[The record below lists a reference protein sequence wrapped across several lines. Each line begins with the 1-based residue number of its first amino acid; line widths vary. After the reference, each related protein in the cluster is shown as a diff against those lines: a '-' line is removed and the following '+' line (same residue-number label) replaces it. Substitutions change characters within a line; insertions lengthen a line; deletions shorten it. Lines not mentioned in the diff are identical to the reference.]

1 MNLSRISPKWL
12 VIIVAGII
20 FSVIAVL
27 FLIFGLPVMDSLAEA
42 SFTKTQAAIIAKA
55 DLEYSFRLK
64 IPKINVDATVENL
77 GLTFDGAMEVPKG
90 PSNAAW
96 YSLGTPP
103 GYIGS
108 SVFDGHSG
116 WKNGIP
122 AVFDN
127 LYKLKKGD
135 KIYVEDNNKGVVV
148 TFLVRESRKY
158 NPNVDATG
166 VFTSSDGKAHLNLI
180 TCTGIWN
187 KILKSHSERL
197 VVFADK
203 ELK

>member
-1 MNLSRISPKWL
+1 MNLSKISSKWL
-12 VIIVAGII
+12 VVIIVGII
-20 FSVIAVL
+20 FSAIVIS
-27 FLIFGLPVMDSLAEA
+27 FLTFSLPVKDSFAEA
-42 SFTKTQAAIIAKA
+42 SFVKTQSVLSAKA

-90 PSNAAW
+90 PANAAW

-103 GYIGS
+103 GDIGS
-108 SVFDGHSG
+108 SVIDGHSG

-135 KIYVEDNNKGVVV
+135 KIYVQDKKGIV
-148 TFLVRESRKY
+148 TTFVVRESRKY
-158 NPNVDATG
+158 NPNADATG

-180 TCTGIWN
+180 TCTGLWN
-187 KILKSHSERL
+187 KIWKSHSERL